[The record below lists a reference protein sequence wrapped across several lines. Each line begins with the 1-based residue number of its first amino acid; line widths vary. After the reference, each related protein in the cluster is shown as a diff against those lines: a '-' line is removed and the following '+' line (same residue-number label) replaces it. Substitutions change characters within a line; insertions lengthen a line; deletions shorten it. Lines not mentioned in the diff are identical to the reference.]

1 MSYKY
6 EHFVCFRNVPQ
17 PHHCVGGESL
27 SHHCY
32 GETARL
38 FCQRLGCSLPHSN
51 PHPCVSR
58 PWQWGAGERNV
69 LFLSAWPSA
78 VLDDVSAAPLSF
90 GARAALVASRCLGL
104 GTHTGSLLGS
114 SSGKQMGEWVG
125 VEGTK
130 MLIGSRAPLSPLF
143 ALGPGCGWRRVSAVR
158 WVKGGSDWLRSG
170 QPWEQGGRCV
180 PPRGFRTWLQ
190 VDVTE

>member
-1 MSYKY
+1 MSLGKWLQWD
-6 EHFVCFRNVPQ
+6 FCALPCPSVDLRSSQGPMSL
-17 PHHCVGGESL
+17 GGSSVL
-27 SHHCY
+27 LDVDP
-32 GETARL
+32 GL
-38 FCQRLGCSLPHSN
+38 
-51 PHPCVSR
+51 SR